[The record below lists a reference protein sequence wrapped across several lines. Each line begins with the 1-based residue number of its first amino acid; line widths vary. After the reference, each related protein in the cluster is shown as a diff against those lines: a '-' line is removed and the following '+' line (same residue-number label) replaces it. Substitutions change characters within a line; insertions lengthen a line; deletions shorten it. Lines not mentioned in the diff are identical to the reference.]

1 MPVLLTK
8 KELRKMNSGD
18 KLEVVADDIGALKDI
33 PSLLSKTGDK
43 LLETKEENN
52 KIFFYIEKA

>member
-18 KLEVVADDIGALKDI
+18 KLEVVADDVGALKDI

-43 LLETKEENN
+43 LLETKEEND

>member
-8 KELRKMNSGD
+8 KELKKMNSGD
-18 KLEVVADDIGALKDI
+18 KLEVVVDDVGALKDI

-43 LLETKEENN
+43 LLETKEEND

>member
-18 KLEVVADDIGALKDI
+18 KLEVIADDVGALKDI

-43 LLETKEENN
+43 LLETKEEND

>member
-1 MPVLLTK
+1 
-8 KELRKMNSGD
+8 MNSGD
-18 KLEVVADDIGALKDI
+18 KLEVVADDVGALKDI

-43 LLETKEENN
+43 LLETKEEND

>member
-8 KELRKMNSGD
+8 KELKKMNSGD
-18 KLEVVADDIGALKDI
+18 KLEVVVDDVGALKDI

-43 LLETKEENN
+43 LLETKEEND
-52 KIFFYIEKA
+52 KIFFYIEKS

>member
-18 KLEVVADDIGALKDI
+18 KLEVIADDVGALKDI

-43 LLETKEENN
+43 LLETKEEND
-52 KIFFYIEKA
+52 KIFFYIEKS